1 MLDSFGNFK
10 TWFSV
15 LTYVIERKNITKNE
29 VYQLDED
36 DLKEVFSSVSF
47 PLEVNTEI
55 IEDDNTLIERLDD
68 YLERVYI

>member
-15 LTYVIERKNITKNE
+15 LTYIIERKNITKNE

-36 DLKEVFSSVSF
+36 DLKEVFKSVNF

>member
-15 LTYVIERKNITKNE
+15 LTYIVERKNITKNE

-36 DLKEVFSSVSF
+36 ELKEVFKTVTF
-47 PLEVNTEI
+47 PLEVNHEV
-55 IEDDNTLIERLDD
+55 IEDDNALIENLDD
-68 YLERVYI
+68 YLERAYI